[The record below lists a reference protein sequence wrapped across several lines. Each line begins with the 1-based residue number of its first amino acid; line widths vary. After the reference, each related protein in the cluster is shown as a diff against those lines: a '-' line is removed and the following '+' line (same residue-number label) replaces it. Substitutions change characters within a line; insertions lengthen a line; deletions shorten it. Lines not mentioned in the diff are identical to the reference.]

1 MAVDT
6 AAKRFSMLVIDNFNE
21 MLFQVDGA
29 VDTDDRAHLVGLYSG
44 IALDVPSAGTGGVG
58 GGRVSV
64 GIRRRRRKRMHKA
77 R

>member
-44 IALDVPSAGTGGVG
+44 IALDVPSVGTGDVFC
-58 GGRVSV
+58 VSV
-64 GIRRRRRKRMHKA
+64 GIRRRRRKGMHKA

>member
-44 IALDVPSAGTGGVG
+44 IALDVPSVGTGDVSG
-58 GGRVSV
+58 VSV
-64 GIRRRRRKRMHKA
+64 GIRRRRRKSMHKA

>member
-44 IALDVPSAGTGGVG
+44 IALDVPSVGTGDVSG
-58 GGRVSV
+58 VSV
-64 GIRRRRRKRMHKA
+64 GIRRRRRKGMHKA